1 MIEIIGVVS
10 AVGMIIALIAFLTV
24 ELSQLVSNLINK
36 RKKK

>member
-10 AVGMIIALIAFLTV
+10 AIGMIIALTALLTV
-24 ELSQLVSNLINK
+24 KLSQLVSNLINK

>member
-1 MIEIIGVVS
+1 MIEIIGVIS
-10 AVGMIIALIAFLTV
+10 AVGMIIATIALLAV

>member
-10 AVGMIIALIAFLTV
+10 AVGMIIALTALLAV
-24 ELSQLVSNLINK
+24 KLSQLVSNLINK